1 MNVARMNHACIKFS
15 EGGKNKVMVVGG
27 VTESAAEEFRCFSN
41 FITAIYT
48 MVQCDEGGGHPGHVH
63 PDLEEGDGATR
74 GGDGHKPYPGQRE
87 AGCGGPLRQGE
98 PEEDPPIQGKWWV
111 VDVLCSALKKML
123 QSFFPDSWENVPAQ
137 LVEGRSDYQIVRGIP
152 KTVR

>member
-1 MNVARMNHACIKFS
+1 MKEILSVLAS
-15 EGGKNKVMVVGG
+15 V
-27 VTESAAEEFRCFSN
+27 
-41 FITAIYT
+41 IYSI
-48 MVQCDEGGGHPGHVH
+48 VQCDEGGGHHGHVH
-63 PDLEEGDGATR
+63 PDLETGDGAAR
-74 GGDGHKPYPGQRE
+74 GGDGHQPHPGQRE

-98 PEEDPPIQGKWWV
+98 PEEDPPIQGKWCV
-111 VDVLCSALKKML
+111 VVLFMFCANML